1 MISRVVF
8 KILQV
13 VVLRIGAQA
22 LRQAMLRARK
32 EREGSSEDQSK
43 KPKD

>member
-22 LRQAMLRARK
+22 LPTGYVTGA
-32 EREGSSEDQSK
+32 
-43 KPKD
+43 